1 MKIKVSDCRKE
12 VTQHAG
18 LTAICQRHMH
28 KTGPQLASYNLRFG
42 NVLIIPRNVEWLTVF
57 KLFLQAV
64 QFMLNTCFPSQRLEF
79 VYKPDRGCLCD
90 QPRVNTPGAEC
101 ILSFPGR
108 QYFSI
113 INPSCVLLVNY

>member
-1 MKIKVSDCRKE
+1 MKIKVNDCRKE

-18 LTAICQRHMH
+18 LTAICQRHMN
-28 KTGPQLASYNLRFG
+28 KTGPQLAYYNLRFG

-79 VYKPDRGCLCD
+79 VYKPGRGCLCD
-90 QPRVNTPGAEC
+90 QSPVNTPGAAC

-108 QYFSI
+108 QYFPV
-113 INPSCVLLVNY
+113 INQS